1 MALAGVAS
9 LPVGCLTGRRA
20 QARKFDGHTRPGVQ
34 ENARS
39 VPPYCR

>member
-20 QARKFDGHTRPGVQ
+20 QARKLDGHTRPGVQ
-34 ENARS
+34 GIARG
-39 VPPYCR
+39 VPLYCR